1 MFIAGCDRKLRT
13 DNTAERLIYIWSIKI
28 PGYGVRTGGGVIKV
42 PPTVLRCL
50 ECKGLDEPGQVVWS
64 VVQGIQLTSY

>member
-13 DNTAERLIYIWSIKI
+13 DNTVERLIYIWSIKK
-28 PGYGVRTGGGVIKV
+28 PGYGVRIGWVIKV
-42 PPTVLRCL
+42 LPTVLQCL
-50 ECKGLDEPGQVVWS
+50 GCEGLVEPGQVVWS